1 MCGGLKANVLVRCV
15 GTQML
20 LFSGYDFLFEQT
32 WTQYLHNLINFRTE
46 KENCLENTL
55 ERDPTVFSRR
65 SAKSNL
71 KFKMPISIFFNS
83 GY

>member
-1 MCGGLKANVLVRCV
+1 MKLRRFFFLVNICGGLKANVLVRCV

-20 LFSGYDFLFEQT
+20 IFSGYDFLFEQS

-55 ERDPTVFSRR
+55 ERDPTVFQDDVQ
-65 SAKSNL
+65 NQ
-71 KFKMPISIFFNS
+71 I
-83 GY
+83 